1 MKILFI
7 PWTFSNG
14 GGSEK
19 ILSNLLN
26 ALKNYNFDISLFEI
40 EKGHHDFDT
49 NSDLFKYLGFL
60 FKNTNLENSILYKI
74 KRKFL
79 FFLLENFPSLIR
91 RFYIKGDFDIV
102 ISFNYLYPSFVAS
115 TFKGKKLMWFHE
127 FIENLDYSKF
137 SGKEKLK
144 MKHLYKKQ
152 KKALEKANYIISI
165 SDKTES
171 LIKTIYPEF
180 SNKTVKIFNGYNF
193 NEIIEKSNET
203 SIDPIDI
210 IAIGRLDENKNFSLL
225 INSIKEVKKSLP
237 SIKVKILGEG
247 NERELLS
254 NLIKEN
260 SLENNIELLGYTNN
274 PYSYIKSSSLL
285 VLTSKR
291 EAFPT
296 VIVEAMSLNC
306 PFVSTNVG
314 GVKELSNNGSCGK
327 VIFNEKD
334 LSKTLTLL
342 LTNKNLLNNMK
353 KNCSEYVS
361 KYSLENQATELNKLI
376 SSLF

>member
-1 MKILFI
+1 
-7 PWTFSNG
+7 
-14 GGSEK
+14 
-19 ILSNLLN
+19 
-26 ALKNYNFDISLFEI
+26 
-40 EKGHHDFDT
+40 
-49 NSDLFKYLGFL
+49 
-60 FKNTNLENSILYKI
+60 
-74 KRKFL
+74 
-79 FFLLENFPSLIR
+79 
-91 RFYIKGDFDIV
+91 
-102 ISFNYLYPSFVAS
+102 
-115 TFKGKKLMWFHE
+115 
-127 FIENLDYSKF
+127 
-137 SGKEKLK
+137 
-144 MKHLYKKQ
+144 
-152 KKALEKANYIISI
+152 
-165 SDKTES
+165 
-171 LIKTIYPEF
+171 IKTIYPEF

>member
-40 EKGHHDFDT
+40 EKGTHKFDT
-49 NSDLFKYLGFL
+49 DSSLFKYLGFL
-60 FKNTNLENSILYKI
+60 FKNTNLENSIPYKI

-79 FFLLENFPSLIR
+79 FFLLENFPSFIK
-91 RFYIKGDFDIV
+91 RFYIKEDFDLI
-102 ISFNYLYPSFVAS
+102 ISFNYLYPSFIAS
-115 TFKGKKLMWFHE
+115 TFNGKKIMWFHE

-137 SGKEKLK
+137 SGNKKLK
-144 MKHLYKKQ
+144 MKRLYEKQ
-152 KKALEKANYIISI
+152 KKALAEADYIISI
-165 SDKTES
+165 SEKTES
-171 LIKTIYPEF
+171 MIKTIYPEF

-193 NEIIEKSNET
+193 NEILKKSNEV
-203 SIDPIDI
+203 SVDQIDI

-225 INSIKEVKKSLP
+225 INSIKEVRNTIP
-237 SIKVKILGEG
+237 NVKVKILGEG
-247 NERELLS
+247 TERDLLT

-260 SLENNIELLGYTNN
+260 SLEDNIELLGYTSN
-274 PYSYIKSSSLL
+274 PYPYIKSASILA
-285 VLTSKR
+285 LTSKK

-296 VIVEAMSLNC
+296 VIVEAMSLDC
-306 PFVSTNVG
+306 PFISTNVG
-314 GVKELSNNGSCGK
+314 GVKELSDNGRCGK
-327 VIFNEKD
+327 VISTEED
-334 LSKTLTLL
+334 LAQNLTLL
-342 LTNKNLLNNMK
+342 LTNRDLLNELK
-353 KNCSEYVS
+353 KNCSKYVS
-361 KYSLENQATELNKLI
+361 QYSLENQANELNKLI

>member
-26 ALKNYNFDISLFEI
+26 ALKNFNFDISLFEI
-40 EKGHHDFDT
+40 EKGHHKFDT
-49 NSDLFKYLGFL
+49 DSKLFKYLGFV
-60 FKNTNLENSILYKI
+60 FKNSYLESSIPYKI

-79 FFLLENFPSLIR
+79 FLLLENFPSFIR
-91 RFYIKGDFDIV
+91 KFYIKKDFDIV

-144 MKHLYKKQ
+144 MKHLYEKQ
-152 KKALEKANYIISI
+152 RKALDEADYIISI

-193 NEIIEKSNET
+193 DEIIEKSNEI

-237 SIKVKILGEG
+237 NIKVKILGEG
-247 NERELLS
+247 NERELLN

-260 SLENNIELLGYTNN
+260 SLQNNIELLGYTSN
-274 PYSYIKSSSLL
+274 PYPYIKSASLL
-285 VLTSKR
+285 ALTSKR

-296 VIVEAMSLNC
+296 VIVEAMALEC
-306 PFVSTNVG
+306 PFVATNVG

-327 VIFNEKD
+327 VVSNEED
-334 LSKTLTLL
+334 LAKTLTML
-342 LTNKNLLNNMK
+342 LTNKDLLNDMK
-353 KNCSEYVS
+353 KNCSEYVY
-361 KYSLENQATELNKLI
+361 KYSLENQANELNKLI

>member
-19 ILSNLLN
+19 ILSNLLS

-40 EKGHHDFDT
+40 EKGHHKFDT
-49 NSDLFKYLGFL
+49 NSPLFKYLGFL
-60 FKNTNLENSILYKI
+60 FKNTHLKSSITYKI

-79 FFLLENFPSLIR
+79 FFLLENFPSIIKKL
-91 RFYIKGDFDIV
+91 YIKEDFDLV

-137 SGKEKLK
+137 SGKEKFK
-144 MKHLYKKQ
+144 MKHLYEKQ
-152 KKALEKANYIISI
+152 KKALNEADYIISI
-165 SDKTES
+165 SDKTEAM
-171 LIKTIYPEF
+171 IKTIYPEF

-193 NEIIEKSNET
+193 DEILEKSNET
-203 SIDPIDI
+203 FVNPIDI

-225 INSIKEVKKSLP
+225 INSIKEVKNTIP
-237 SIKVKILGEG
+237 NVNVKILGEG
-247 NERELLS
+247 NERELLTK
-254 NLIKEN
+254 LIKEN
-260 SLENNIELLGYTNN
+260 SLQDNIELLGYTTN
-274 PYSYIKSSSLL
+274 PYPYIKAASILT
-285 VLTSKR
+285 LTSKK

-296 VIVEAMSLNC
+296 VIVEAMSLDC
-306 PFVSTNVG
+306 PFISTNVG
-314 GVKELSNNGSCGK
+314 GVKELSDNGNCGK
-327 VIFNEKD
+327 VISTEED
-334 LSKTLTLL
+334 LAKTLTLL
-342 LTNKNLLNNMK
+342 LTNKDLLNNMK
-353 KNCSEYVS
+353 KNCSKYVS
-361 KYSLENQATELNKLI
+361 KYSLENQANELNKLI